1 MSGSFPFPFAM
12 LRVKGQDDSKN
23 SKLFAGLKPCAPSEE
38 PSTACRGRRRW
49 TSAGLGL
56 SSEEPGQTSS
66 GDTYGRLNRLGSL
79 FGEEGLPGSGENV
92 GEDAGW
98 GVIAILK
105 RGPILASG
113 SVADLIL
120 SRDWASTP
128 LGSLE
133 GWSSELLA
141 LVNAVLAS
149 PVPMFLYWGAERVV
163 LYNDAAVPLVSTKHP
178 NALSKPAREVWKEAW
193 HIIGPEVE
201 QAMADGTITNHEGV
215 LVPLERD
222 GVMQDLYWN
231 YSYSAAY
238 ENGRIGGVLVICREV
253 TATVLANRERN
264 AIAERLKQV
273 LDATTDSI
281 LSIDREWRI
290 SFMNPPA
297 RKAAGPLADAVGA
310 NFWVAFPA
318 AVYEGSPFL
327 KHYYRAMDEGIA
339 GEFEAFYPEPLDI
352 WVRVQVRP
360 TADGIVLFFRDVTE
374 QKKATAA
381 LLQTEKLA
389 AVGRLA
395 ASIAHEINN
404 PLESVTNL
412 LYLARSSGDLKQA
425 QEYLETA
432 ERELRR
438 VSVITNQTLR
448 FYKQSTKP
456 KAVGCQDLFESVLS
470 IYQGRLVNARVFV
483 EKRKRAKAPV
493 LCFEDEIRQ
502 VLNNLIGNAID
513 ALHAKGGRL
522 LLRSREAT
530 DWRTGRRGLVLTV
543 ADTGAG
549 MSPQVLTKMYDA
561 FFTTK
566 GIGGTGLGLWVS
578 QEIVARHQGSLR
590 ARSSEREGRS
600 GTVFQLFLPFDA
612 VAR

>member
-1 MSGSFPFPFAM
+1 MRG
-12 LRVKGQDDSKN
+12 
-23 SKLFAGLKPCAPSEE
+23 SEE
-38 PSTACRGRRRW
+38 N
-49 TSAGLGL
+49 AG
-56 SSEEPGQTSS
+56 
-66 GDTYGRLNRLGSL
+66 
-79 FGEEGLPGSGENV
+79 EGHV
-92 GEDAGW
+92 
-98 GVIAILK
+98 VLK
-105 RGPILASG
+105 RDPIFANGIVSH
-113 SVADLIL
+113 LIR

-128 LGSLE
+128 LGPLE

-141 LVNAVLAS
+141 LVNAALAS
-149 PVPMFLYWGAERVV
+149 PVPMFLYWGAERAV
-163 LYNDAAVPLVSTKHP
+163 LYNDAAIPIASAKHP
-178 NALSKPAREVWKEAW
+178 HEIGKPVREFWKEAW

-201 QAMADGTITNHEGV
+201 QVMADGTITNHEGV

-222 GVMQDLYWN
+222 GVIQDLYWN

-238 ENGRIGGVLVICREV
+238 ENGGIGGVLVICRDV
-253 TATVLANRERN
+253 TQTVLASRERD
-264 AIAERLKQV
+264 AIAERLKQMF
-273 LDATTDSI
+273 DATTDSV
-281 LSIDREWRI
+281 LSIDRDWRI

-310 NFWVAFPA
+310 NFWAAFPA

-327 KHYYRAMDEGIA
+327 EHYYRAMDERSA

-360 TADGIVLFFRDVTE
+360 TEDGIVLFFRDVTE

-412 LYLARSSGDLKQA
+412 LYLARSSQDLTQA
-425 QEYLETA
+425 QNYLDTA

-438 VSVITNQTLR
+438 VSAISNQTLR
-448 FYKQSTKP
+448 FYKQSTNP
-456 KAVGCQDLFESVLS
+456 RAVHCEELYESVLS
-470 IYQGRLVNARVFV
+470 IYQGRLVNSRVRV
-483 EKRKRAKAPV
+483 EKRKRAKAAI

-513 ALHAKGGRL
+513 ALHSMGGRL

-530 DWRTGRRGLVLTV
+530 DWRTGRRGVVFTV
-543 ADTGAG
+543 ADTGEG
-549 MSPQVLTKMYDA
+549 ISPQILTKMYDA

-578 QEIVARHQGSLR
+578 QEIVHRHQGVLL
-590 ARSSEREGRS
+590 ARSTQSEGRS
-600 GTVFQLFLPFDA
+600 GTVFQLFLPFEA
-612 VAR
+612 ASR